1 MNFFR
6 YASWCRSSRFVLC
19 LVFGLIGTS
28 PAHAQTCT
36 LDRATGTTI
45 DRQPFLSGALGT
57 RWNLPTNRIAFMQPD
72 ANHVSRLFTIRPDRS
87 GQRAL
92 LPDRPGHQGA
102 PYWHPSGRYLL
113 FVAQKLDWA
122 GRTLFGIPNYEAL
135 PGFGR
140 HDDLWLIAADGS
152 HSWQLTHDPNTSDE
166 GILIPVFSPDGKK
179 VAWSARQP
187 GGKYVLKVADF
198 VETPQPHLADVREYQ
213 PGGVA
218 YYEVGSFTSDSRSLV
233 YTSDQDTHS
242 FWHSQLYRLDLATGA
257 ADRLTPGED
266 YNEHPTVVKTP
277 AGDWVVYMSTKGV
290 DRYPMHLLLGT
301 DWYAMRVDGSGAK
314 RLTSMNV
321 RRADN
326 PEDTNHMQVAG
337 TVAIGPSGD
346 FMLGDVQD
354 SLTKQTGSAKTV
366 RFTCP

>member
-1 MNFFR
+1 MDLFR
-6 YASWCRSSRFVLC
+6 YASWWRLSQFVLC
-19 LVFGLIGTS
+19 LVSGLIGTS
-28 PAHAQTCT
+28 PAHGQTCT

-45 DRQPFLSGALGT
+45 DQKPFLSDALGT
-57 RWNLPTNRIAFMQPD
+57 RWNLPTDRIAFMQPD
-72 ANHVSRLFTIRPDRS
+72 ASHVSRLFTIRPDHS

-92 LPDRPGHQGA
+92 LPAKPGHQGA

-113 FVAQKLDWA
+113 FVAQKSEWS
-122 GRTLFGIPNYEAL
+122 GNTVFGIPNYEAL

-140 HDDLWLIAADGS
+140 HDDLWLVAADGS

-166 GILIPVFSPDGKK
+166 GVLIPVFSPDGKK
-179 VAWSARQP
+179 VAWSQRQP
-187 GGKYVLKVADF
+187 GGKYILKVGDF
-198 VETPQPHLADVREYQ
+198 VETPQPHLADIREYQ

-242 FWHSQLYRLDLATGA
+242 FWHSQLCRLDLATGMA
-257 ADRLTPGED
+257 ERLTPGED
-266 YNEHPTVVKTP
+266 YNEHPSVVKTP
-277 AGDWVVYMSTKGV
+277 TGDWVVYMSTKGV

-301 DWYAMRVDGSGAK
+301 DWYAMRLNGSGAK
-314 RLTSMNV
+314 RLTTMNL
-321 RRADN
+321 RRAGN
-326 PEDTNHMQVAG
+326 PENTNQMQVAG
-337 TVAIGPSGD
+337 TVAISPSGD

-354 SLTKQTGSAKTV
+354 SLTKQTGSVKMV